1 MNNNESL
8 LLTPDLV
15 CHIQR
20 LHREYYF
27 NLVEETRVEALNKL
41 GLSNVGEERVQCW
54 GSN

>member
-1 MNNNESL
+1 MNNNKSL